1 MPESS
6 SRKKAAFTPPPTRS
20 PVKVGNPRWLVPV
33 MLALF
38 LIGLAWIVVFYLSQG
53 QFPLDQVAGVRIGQW
68 NLAIGFGFVGLGF
81 LLATRWR

>member
-1 MPESS
+1 VPESS

-20 PVKVGNPRWLVPV
+20 PLKVGNPRWFVPV

-53 QFPLDQVAGVRIGQW
+53 RFPLDSVAGVGIGNW
-68 NLAIGFGFVGLGF
+68 NLAIGFGFIAVGF
-81 LLATRWR
+81 MLATRWR